1 MSAVPPNN
9 NSRPVKMQ
17 RDPILDP
24 PDMLSDKFVLGET
37 QNHEAFAM
45 YKKALAAFWVADAID
60 CEEDQGNF
68 QKMSENEQ
76 HFILHVLAFFAGSD
90 GIVLE
95 NLACRFMGEVQD
107 PDVRLFYGLQI
118 AMENIHSEVYSDL
131 IKTLV
136 KDRKKRVELF
146 QSIDNSNAVREKA
159 LWASK
164 WIGSDRPFAERLVAF
179 AAVEGILFSTSF
191 CAIFYLRKRG
201 HRLPGLYQSNEYI
214 SRDEGMHCEFACM
227 LHSQLLD
234 RNKCDKE
241 TILEIVKSAV
251 GVEQGFV
258 NESLRNPVLG
268 MNANV
273 MNQYVLFVADVLL
286 HMLGCEKHYK
296 VQNPFPFM
304 ESISIENK
312 TNFFERKVT
321 EYNLSDVIQ
330 PSSTGEE
337 DGINR
342 AFSTDV
348 DF

>member
-1 MSAVPPNN
+1 MNSEPPHTE
-9 NSRPVKMQ
+9 PDQKKM

-24 PDMLSDKFVLGET
+24 PDLLSDKFVLGET
-37 QNHEAFAM
+37 PNKEAFAM

-60 CEEDQGNF
+60 CEEDSSNF
-68 QKMSENEQ
+68 HKMGENER
-76 HFILHVLAFFAGSD
+76 HFILNVLAFFAGSD

-95 NLACRFMGEVQD
+95 NLAMRFMGEVQD

-136 KDRKKRVELF
+136 KDRNKRIELF
-146 QSIDNSNAVREKA
+146 QSIDKSNAVREKA
-159 LWASK
+159 LWAEK
-164 WIGSDRPFAERLVAF
+164 WIHSDRPFAERLVAF

-201 HRLPGLYQSNEYI
+201 FRLPGLFQSNEYI

-227 LHSQLLD
+227 LHSQLLE
-234 RNKCDKE
+234 RNQCSKE

-251 GVEQGFV
+251 EVETAFV
-258 NESLRNPVLG
+258 KESLKEAVLG
-268 MNANV
+268 MNAGI
-273 MNQYVLFVADVLL
+273 MGQYVLFVADVLL
-286 HMLGCEKHYK
+286 KMLGCPKHYN

-330 PSSTGEE
+330 PSSSSEE
-337 DGINR
+337 DKIGR
-342 AFSTDV
+342 AFSTEM